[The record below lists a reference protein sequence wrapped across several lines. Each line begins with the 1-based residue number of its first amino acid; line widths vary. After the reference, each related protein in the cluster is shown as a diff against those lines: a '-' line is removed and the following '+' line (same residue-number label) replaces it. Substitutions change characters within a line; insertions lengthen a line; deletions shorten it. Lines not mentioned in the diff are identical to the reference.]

1 MILSS
6 SSTRVFIDA
15 RNFSS
20 KSFISPAIGAFISL
34 SVGEDI
40 TQVYNPGRVL
50 QRELCGHTTARWT
63 TPTRFFERITLPT
76 GKSGS
81 DFLLQ
86 FVDFGLRLFL
96 AKGQGFLIKFD
107 CLSQG
112 FTLFAWR

>member
-1 MILSS
+1 
-6 SSTRVFIDA
+6 
-15 RNFSS
+15 
-20 KSFISPAIGAFISL
+20 
-34 SVGEDI
+34 
-40 TQVYNPGRVL
+40 NPGRVL

-81 DFLLQ
+81 DFHLQ

-112 FTLFAWR
+112 FTLFAWRELRTISGLLYGCGARIVGISLSHL